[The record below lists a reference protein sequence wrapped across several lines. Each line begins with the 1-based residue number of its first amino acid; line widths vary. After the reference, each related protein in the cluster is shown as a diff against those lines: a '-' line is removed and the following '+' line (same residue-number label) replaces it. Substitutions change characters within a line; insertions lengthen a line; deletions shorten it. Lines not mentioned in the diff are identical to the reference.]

1 MKKLWTPV
9 LVFIIFLIAFVAT
22 LIYGIRI
29 ESFTVGGVSVRQ
41 LYIKLD
47 KKLIVE
53 ALHVKLPMESS
64 QNSTREEF
72 VQLLE
77 YLPWLNRLF
86 DTISVGVLSLGD
98 ESIKLT
104 YKHDTFYLDS
114 NYLTIDAKLGV
125 KAQHATVYLQQML
138 LKDFNLELRGDL
150 NIDIFKES
158 GFFEGEFETHGIKG
172 RVAIKLQDRML
183 SYVAKTQSFESLEP
197 FMEALEE
204 TVHVEPEISEWV
216 YKRIGAK
223 EYKINSLSGQIDL
236 ESGEYFP
243 YKMRGDADVKDVS
256 VRFHDDVPSANIEN
270 LRVRLENNQLL
281 FDIGKAQYEG
291 IDISRSNVYIY
302 NLLTQKNGI
311 IVTIQADT
319 ALDEKVHKILHA
331 YDIFLPINQTKGKSK
346 AVLELDIDFLPYD
359 LDAKGYFILNNS
371 TLEIEGEPF
380 EIKSAYVSLDNR
392 DVYLDATR
400 IAYKDLFDIRTQGV
414 LDTKALNYIG
424 TASIERLHV
433 EYENRPI
440 IDSKEALTPVVLDF
454 NNGLHV
460 NLPDFKTKLSFA
472 KNSNSFELQN
482 LSLWATHA
490 PLLDEFNIK
499 NGNATIVTD
508 DFEKFHI
515 KAQIDN
521 IQTPLIKNKEPLRS
535 FDFEATVSSE
545 GLKLDALGLKI
556 QEDGN
561 KRQVYLDNID
571 INSDSNFSTK
581 AQKPM
586 ELLAQNSKIYFYD
599 TSRFLEFDK
608 YQIMANKNS
617 LSLDGNL
624 SLGGEIEYFSN
635 QNEISL
641 DISDLS
647 DSVLNDFAQKELLKE
662 GVFSLLLRGKDSK
675 NYSGNLSIESTYLV
689 QMNAYNNLIALINTL
704 PSLAMFKSPGFN
716 ENGYEIKN
724 GNILFT
730 REGDTLILHAIDLNG
745 VSADILG
752 KGVVD
757 LKNDTME
764 VSLQLKT
771 LKDISGILGKIP
783 LVNHILL
790 GDDKSISTAITLTG
804 SLSDPKVETQVLQ
817 DTLVT
822 PFNILRRTMELP
834 FKLFNE

>member
-1 MKKLWTPV
+1 
-9 LVFIIFLIAFVAT
+9 
-22 LIYGIRI
+22 
-29 ESFTVGGVSVRQ
+29 
-41 LYIKLD
+41 
-47 KKLIVE
+47 
-53 ALHVKLPMESS
+53 
-64 QNSTREEF
+64 
-72 VQLLE
+72 
-77 YLPWLNRLF
+77 
-86 DTISVGVLSLGD
+86 
-98 ESIKLT
+98 
-104 YKHDTFYLDS
+104 
-114 NYLTIDAKLGV
+114 
-125 KAQHATVYLQQML
+125 
-138 LKDFNLELRGDL
+138 
-150 NIDIFKES
+150 
-158 GFFEGEFETHGIKG
+158 
-172 RVAIKLQDRML
+172 
-183 SYVAKTQSFESLEP
+183 
-197 FMEALEE
+197 
-204 TVHVEPEISEWV
+204 
-216 YKRIGAK
+216 
-223 EYKINSLSGQIDL
+223 
-236 ESGEYFP
+236 
-243 YKMRGDADVKDVS
+243 
-256 VRFHDDVPSANIEN
+256 
-270 LRVRLENNQLL
+270 
-281 FDIGKAQYEG
+281 
-291 IDISRSNVYIY
+291 
-302 NLLTQKNGI
+302 
-311 IVTIQADT
+311 
-319 ALDEKVHKILHA
+319 
-331 YDIFLPINQTKGKSK
+331 
-346 AVLELDIDFLPYD
+346 
-359 LDAKGYFILNNS
+359 
-371 TLEIEGEPF
+371 
-380 EIKSAYVSLDNR
+380 
-392 DVYLDATR
+392 
-400 IAYKDLFDIRTQGV
+400 
-414 LDTKALNYIG
+414 
-424 TASIERLHV
+424 
-433 EYENRPI
+433 
-440 IDSKEALTPVVLDF
+440 
-454 NNGLHV
+454 
-460 NLPDFKTKLSFA
+460 
-472 KNSNSFELQN
+472 
-482 LSLWATHA
+482 
-490 PLLDEFNIK
+490 
-499 NGNATIVTD
+499 
-508 DFEKFHI
+508 
-515 KAQIDN
+515 
-521 IQTPLIKNKEPLRS
+521 
-535 FDFEATVSSE
+535 
-545 GLKLDALGLKI
+545 
-556 QEDGN
+556 
-561 KRQVYLDNID
+561 
-571 INSDSNFSTK
+571 
-581 AQKPM
+581 M